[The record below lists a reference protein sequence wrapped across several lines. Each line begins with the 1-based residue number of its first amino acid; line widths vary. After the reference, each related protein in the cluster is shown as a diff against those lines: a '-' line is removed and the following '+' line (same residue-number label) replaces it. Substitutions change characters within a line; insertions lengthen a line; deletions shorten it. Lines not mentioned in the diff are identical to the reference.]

1 MKRFFAVAAPGLE
14 AVTAREVAALGGEEV
29 RASRG
34 GVGFAGPLELGLR
47 ANLWLRTAVEV
58 RQRLLRFHAPSE
70 RLLARRAAEIDWAA
84 YLAPGAAH
92 AIEVSSAR
100 SGLRDARRIAEFVR
114 ERWPAG
120 AAASV
125 TGGAA
130 TDDGPA
136 SAQDDS
142 AESPA
147 PVSSAGGSQRV
158 FVRLVQDT
166 CTISIDMSGEP
177 LHRRGYRQERSLA
190 PLRETLAAA
199 LILALE
205 WDGTTAFVDPMC
217 GSGTLSIEA
226 ALIALDIAPGLGRS
240 FACEHWPQ
248 VEPEVWTTL
257 RAEARSRV
265 RTALP
270 APILGS
276 DRNAGALG
284 AAGRNAARA
293 DVAAYIQFERRFLA
307 DLAPPDGAG
316 PGLVLT
322 NPPYGRR
329 IGEGAEASA
338 VYAELGRVLRDRF
351 GGWRAAFVSTDRRHD
366 GAAGFPVRR
375 EVPFAH
381 GGLKCR
387 LVEIDSL

>member
-1 MKRFFAVAAPGLE
+1 
-14 AVTAREVAALGGEEV
+14 
-29 RASRG
+29 
-34 GVGFAGPLELGLR
+34 
-47 ANLWLRTAVEV
+47 
-58 RQRLLRFHAPSE
+58 
-70 RLLARRAAEIDWAA
+70 
-84 YLAPGAAH
+84 
-92 AIEVSSAR
+92 
-100 SGLRDARRIAEFVR
+100 
-114 ERWPAG
+114 
-120 AAASV
+120 
-125 TGGAA
+125 
-130 TDDGPA
+130 
-136 SAQDDS
+136 
-142 AESPA
+142 
-147 PVSSAGGSQRV
+147 
-158 FVRLVQDT
+158 
-166 CTISIDMSGEP
+166 
-177 LHRRGYRQERSLA
+177 
-190 PLRETLAAA
+190 LRETLAAA

>member
-1 MKRFFAVAAPGLE
+1 VKRFFAVAAPGLE
-14 AVTAREVAALGGEEV
+14 AVTAREIATLGGEEV
-29 RASRG
+29 RAIHG
-34 GVGFAGPLELGLR
+34 GVGFAGPLDVGLR

-92 AIEVSSAR
+92 AIEVTSAS
-100 SGLRDARRIAEFVR
+100 SGLRDARRIAELVR
-114 ERWPAG
+114 EGWPVGPVAVG
-120 AAASV
+120 GVAADDGSASV
-125 TGGAA
+125 
-130 TDDGPA
+130 
-136 SAQDDS
+136 QDDS
-142 AESPA
+142 AESPV
-147 PVSSAGGSQRV
+147 PVSSAAGQRV

-199 LILALE
+199 LILAME
-205 WDGTTAFVDPMC
+205 WDGTTPFVDPMC
-217 GSGTLSIEA
+217 GSGTLPIEA

-248 VEPEVWTTL
+248 VEAEVWAAL
-257 RAEARSRV
+257 RTEARARV
-265 RTALP
+265 RATLP

-284 AAGRNAARA
+284 VARRNAARA
-293 DVAAYIQFERRFLA
+293 DVAEHIQFERRFLA
-307 DLAPPDGAG
+307 DLAPLSRVP

-329 IGEGAEASA
+329 VAETTEATA
-338 VYAELGRVLRDRF
+338 IYAELGQVLGERF
-351 GGWRAAFVSTDRRHD
+351 RSWRAAFVSQDRGHD
-366 GAAGFPVRR
+366 RAVGLPVRR

-381 GGLKCR
+381 GGLRCR
-387 LVEIDSL
+387 LVEVEL